1 MPATFAADTLTAHR
15 GLRQVS
21 VHPTS
26 DGRAL
31 QWQLMVWR
39 EVESSG
45 FSTWWLS
52 EGGTG
57 DTASAIAACV
67 AHLSAA

>member
-1 MPATFAADTLTAHR
+1 
-15 GLRQVS
+15 
-21 VHPTS
+21 
-26 DGRAL
+26 
-31 QWQLMVWR
+31 MVWR